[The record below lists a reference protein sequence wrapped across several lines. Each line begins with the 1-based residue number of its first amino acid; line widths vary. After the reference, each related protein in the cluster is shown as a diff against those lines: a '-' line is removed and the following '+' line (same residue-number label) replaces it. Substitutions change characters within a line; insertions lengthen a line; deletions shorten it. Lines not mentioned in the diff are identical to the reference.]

1 MKQIIKEV
9 FQAEEKVGEILKQAR
24 NKASEIRHAVEKE
37 NAEKMADAKQ
47 KAREIIQTAVEEAK
61 NQAERTRQEKL
72 DKARQEKDTL
82 LKDKK
87 ETIDNLVD
95 QICNIVIKPALDC
108 AKLKLNG
115 TSNGHRSNGIYVSIP
130 GSCPTAI

>member
-95 QICNIVIKPALDC
+95 QICNIII
-108 AKLKLNG
+108 N
-115 TSNGHRSNGIYVSIP
+115 
-130 GSCPTAI
+130 TACEKDKK